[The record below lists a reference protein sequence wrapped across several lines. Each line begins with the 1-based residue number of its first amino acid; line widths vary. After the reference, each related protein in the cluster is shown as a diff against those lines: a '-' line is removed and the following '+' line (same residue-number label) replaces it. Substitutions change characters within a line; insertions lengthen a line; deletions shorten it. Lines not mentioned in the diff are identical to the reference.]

1 MQQHGAGVELSRSI
15 GIMIWI
21 GKLIGALLGW
31 LATRSLAGAII
42 GALLGHQFDRGMS
55 GARGARRRR
64 VLPEVSIDR
73 QRLFFESTFLVMGH
87 LAKVDGQVTEMEIGA
102 AREVMRRMRLKEPEV
117 RQAIDLFTRGKS
129 ADFPVIG
136 QVQRLRQH
144 CGRYPELL
152 QTFLEIQIDLALVKG
167 VVTPAERELLARIAD
182 ALGVGRLVLARLE
195 ALLRARRRSSAGG
208 GESAPASSLERAYR
222 ILGIEAA
229 ASDAEVKKAYR
240 RLMNQHHPDK
250 QIARGLPEEMLELAK
265 ERTSE
270 IRAAYE
276 AIREHRGFR

>member
-1 MQQHGAGVELSRSI
+1 MGVGAESSRSNA
-15 GIMIWI
+15 IMVWI

-31 LATRSLAGAII
+31 LTTRSLAGAII
-42 GALLGHQFDRGMS
+42 GAVLGHQFDRGMT
-55 GARGARRRR
+55 GARGTRRRR
-64 VLPEVSIDR
+64 VPPEVSVDR

-87 LAKVDGQVTEMEIGA
+87 LAKVDGRVTEMEIGA

-117 RQAIDLFTRGKS
+117 RLAIELFTRGKS

-136 QVQRLRQH
+136 QVQRLRLH

-167 VVTPAERELLARIAD
+167 MVTPAERELLGRIAD

-195 ALLRARRRSSAGG
+195 SLLRARRRFSNAGT
-208 GESAPASSLERAYR
+208 GEAVPASSIERAYR
-222 ILGIEAA
+222 ILGIEAV

-250 QIARGLPEEMLELAK
+250 QVARGLPQEMLELAK